1 MRIKYLFMHLL
12 ALICVGL
19 GILGA
24 FLPLLP
30 TTPFLLA
37 AAALS
42 AKASPRLHA
51 WLMNH
56 PVFGKSLRH
65 YQQHR
70 AVSPR
75 TFLVAMAVLWPT
87 ILASALM
94 VPIWWVAVLLLVIA
108 SSVSVFLWRARQRFL
123 LLPPSQ
129 LANN

>member
-1 MRIKYLFMHLL
+1 MHGL

-42 AKASPRLHA
+42 VKASPKLHA

-65 YQQHR
+65 YQEHR

-75 TFLVAMAVLWPT
+75 TFMVAMLVMWPT
-87 ILASALM
+87 ITVSALL
-94 VPIWWVAVLLLVIA
+94 VPIWWVALLLFIIA
-108 SSVSVFLWRARQRFL
+108 SSVSAFLWRARQRFNA
-123 LLPPSQ
+123 LPNP
-129 LANN
+129 

>member
-1 MRIKYLFMHLL
+1 MRIKYLLMHLL

-42 AKASPRLHA
+42 VKASPKLHA
-51 WLMNH
+51 WLINH

-65 YQQHR
+65 YQEHR
-70 AVSPR
+70 AVSPKA
-75 TFLVAMAVLWPT
+75 FWLAMLVMWPTMAV
-87 ILASALM
+87 SAYL
-94 VPIWWVAVLLLVIA
+94 VPLWWVRLLLLIIA
-108 SSVSVFLWRARQRFL
+108 CSVSLFLWRAKSRFAN
-123 LLPPSQ
+123 
-129 LANN
+129 LAPVYK